1 MAVTQKDIARTLGL
15 SPSLVSRVLSDKARK
30 VAISEQT
37 IAKVK
42 KLAQE
47 IGYIP
52 NTAAQSLKGIPSR
65 TIGVMV
71 GHFSSFFFGQ
81 LVDIILKKAS
91 AMSYSVVLAGF
102 NADNE
107 PTDRELRFLLKHHLD
122 GIIVI
127 GSSEHANW
135 MRDIRNMKIPIIHV
149 GHGPADEVSTRITID
164 EDRAMGL
171 LLGHLRENNCS
182 RVAFIGFDSLVSDVR
197 YAGVKKHA
205 KKLKIEIVKNG
216 FIDAGGNPLSI
227 KTATDKLLA
236 LTPRPQAAICAS
248 DELAL
253 ELINELSGRQVSVP
267 KDIAVVG
274 VNDIPYA
281 HLFRPRLTTIS
292 QPVDELIDLSFTAI
306 SKNQDPQ
313 EILLAP
319 QLIVRES
326 SLYGKQL
333 PQGTDL
339 SF

>member
-1 MAVTQKDIARTLGL
+1 MAVTQKDIARALGL

-37 IAKVK
+37 IEKVK

-47 IGYIP
+47 IGYTP
-52 NTAAQSLKGIPSR
+52 NTAAQSLKGISSR
-65 TIGVMV
+65 TVGVMV
-71 GHFSSFFFGQ
+71 GHFNSSFFGQ

-91 AMSYSVVLAGF
+91 AMTYSVVLAGF
-102 NADNE
+102 NAENE
-107 PTDRELRFLLKHHLD
+107 PTDQELRFLLKHHLD

-127 GSSEHANW
+127 GSSKHTNW
-135 MRDIRNMKIPIIHV
+135 MRNIRNNIKIPIVHI
-149 GHGPADEVSTRITID
+149 GHGPSDEVSTRITID
-164 EDRAMGL
+164 EDQSMHL
-171 LLGHLRENNCS
+171 LLSHLRENNCS
-182 RVAFIGFDSLVSDVR
+182 RAAFIGFGSLVSDVR

-216 FIDAGGNPLSI
+216 VIDAGGNPLDI
-227 KTATDKLLA
+227 NTATDKLLA
-236 LTPRPQAAICAS
+236 LSPRPHAAICAS

-253 ELINELSGRQVSVP
+253 ELINELSTRRISVP
-267 KDIAVVG
+267 KDMAVVG

-292 QPVDELIDLSFTAI
+292 QPVDELIDLSFEAI

-313 EILLAP
+313 EIALTP

-326 SLYGKQL
+326 SLYGK
-333 PQGTDL
+333 
-339 SF
+339 